1 MTNKI
6 TVVVINLTTKEVTVR
21 DLAKD
26 IAIDKHQPWTYTDSN
41 NITYDPIWYNE
52 DRTITVVC
60 SRAVKRL

>member
-6 TVVVINLTTKEVTVR
+6 TVVVINLTTKDVQVR

-26 IAIDKHQPWTYTDSN
+26 TAIDKHRPWVYTDSN
-41 NITYDPIWYNE
+41 NTIYDPIWYNE

-60 SRAVKRL
+60 SRPERK